1 VTAGQGPLVDVT
13 SIFMR
18 EGKREEAPE
27 ALLVIKAHTERHPAL
42 QHLQES
48 LGAEG
53 R

>member
-1 VTAGQGPLVDVT
+1 MTEGKGPLVGVT

-27 ALLVIKAHTERHPAL
+27 ALPAIKTHTERHPAL
-42 QHLQES
+42 KHLQES

>member
-1 VTAGQGPLVDVT
+1 MTEGKGPLVGVT

-18 EGKREEAPE
+18 EGKREEAPQ
-27 ALLVIKAHTERHPAL
+27 ALLVIKTHTERYPAL
-42 QHLQES
+42 QHLQVS

>member
-1 VTAGQGPLVDVT
+1 MTEGKGSVLDVT

-18 EGKREEAPE
+18 ERKREEAPE
-27 ALLVIKAHTERHPAL
+27 ALFVIKTHIERYPAL
-42 QHLQES
+42 HHLQES